1 MHLHSTSV
9 SGLPVCGFNSGAL
22 SEVQTGIGDEIG
34 VPGTDAEIWELTAS
48 YFLPALTQ
56 TQCGEPVEV
65 LGLGC

>member
-9 SGLPVCGFNSGAL
+9 SGLPVRGFNSGAL
-22 SEVQTGIGDEIG
+22 SEVQTGIRD
-34 VPGTDAEIWELTAS
+34 VPGIDAEIWELTAS
-48 YFLPALTQ
+48 YFLPAPTQ